1 MTDQLTSIALPRPA
15 AAPDAGPLDDRLYDL
30 VETRVRRLISDNP
43 ILATYLGIHTED
55 SRLGDASRDAV
66 LAEIAADRAHLAEVE
81 ALDDAG
87 LSPAARFERDLE
99 LHNLRLGLYEHDEI
113 RRWERRSSSAGEL
126 GDAIFLLFARGAA
139 PLSERL
145 ARIADRL
152 EEAPAFL
159 EQGKTRAVGQ
169 QVAIWQRTEARYA
182 ADLPSLFAEVRSA
195 AEGVIDGAELEAA
208 RAAPSAA
215 PTPRWRHTRAWIEQ
229 TIADAS
235 DDWPLGAERY
245 DELVRLR
252 AFGDLDSDAILQIGQ
267 DQLQAN
273 LEGRRAAG
281 ARARPRRRH
290 ADDHRAPEGRPAG
303 HVRGGA
309 RRLPRGHGPG
319 PRLPHRARP
328 GHDPGRRA
336 DRGHRDPGV
345 PALGDAVRGLL
356 LARPLRRRPARHL
369 RRDAGRRQRP
379 QRDARALPGVDL
391 QHQHPRG
398 VPGPPPAARGR
409 VAPSVADAD
418 AHRGARVRRGLGH
431 VLRADD
437 ARGGLRRR
445 SGVPRG
451 HVHRRR
457 VARLPDHPRRPDA
470 PGRADARR
478 GDRLPRRAHGVR
490 GRERAGRGPALHV
503 HAGLPAE
510 LPAGQG
516 PDPRPARGR
525 APPAR
530 GRLLAQGRSTTRCCA
545 TARCRSA
552 STAACCG
559 TRA

>member
-152 EEAPAFL
+152 EGAPAFL
-159 EQGKTRAVGQ
+159 EQGKTRAVGP

-195 AEGVIDGAELEAA
+195 AEGVIDGAELKRLERAIGGANAALEAHA
-208 RAAPSAA
+208 
-215 PTPRWRHTRAWIEQ
+215 AWIGQ

-235 DDWPLGAERY
+235 DDWPLG
-245 DELVRLR
+245 
-252 AFGDLDSDAILQIGQ
+252 
-267 DQLQAN
+267 
-273 LEGRRAAG
+273 RRALRRAGPPAGLRRPRLGRDPPDRPGPAPGQPRGATRGG

-290 ADDHRAPEGRPAG
+290 ADDHRAAQERPAG
-303 HVRGGA
+303 DVRGGA
-309 RRLPRGHGPG
+309 RRLPRGHGPV

-336 DRGHRDPGV
+336 DRGDRDPGI
-345 PALGDAVRGLL
+345 PALGDARS
-356 LARPLRRRPARHL
+356 RPTSR
-369 RRDAGRRQRP
+369 
-379 QRDARALPGVDL
+379 
-391 QHQHPRG
+391 
-398 VPGPPPAARGR
+398 PPA
-409 VAPSVADAD
+409 
-418 AHRGARVRRGLGH
+418 
-431 VLRADD
+431 
-437 ARGGLRRR
+437 
-445 SGVPRG
+445 
-451 HVHRRR
+451 
-457 VARLPDHPRRPDA
+457 
-470 PGRADARR
+470 
-478 GDRLPRRAHGVR
+478 
-490 GRERAGRGPALHV
+490 
-503 HAGLPAE
+503 
-510 LPAGQG
+510 
-516 PDPRPARGR
+516 
-525 APPAR
+525 
-530 GRLLAQGRSTTRCCA
+530 STTTSA
-545 TARCRSA
+545 A
-552 STAACCG
+552 STS
-559 TRA
+559 